1 MNEPSH
7 TLTDPAPSR
16 VWRWALPLALAAL
29 LLSPLLDGWGYHS
42 LHLMDSKGVRGLG
55 WRLAKLIGIDPPLGD
70 GFRLYRVAGYFPTWL
85 LIAAVIWRL
94 DLRPARR
101 TTRGVA
107 AAAALLTTLL
117 AAGLVAAVVKSLVR
131 RLRPDPQAFDA
142 FAFRPW
148 GERGFDGGGL
158 SFPSE
163 HAAIALTG
171 ALMLCRLYPRG
182 WFVYLLWAGSC
193 SAGRVMMQDHFIS
206 DIAGS
211 LLLAVLMQ
219 AAAWRIWRARLMPQG
234 SDQLPITPA

>member
-1 MNEPSH
+1 MDRHALAGPQTPP
-7 TLTDPAPSR
+7 TLAHIL
-16 VWRWALPLALAAL
+16 VGYVAAL
-29 LLSPLLDGWGYHS
+29 LMVTLATLAGLLVAAKWGSSAVVLLY
-42 LHLMDSKGVRGLG
+42 LLPVLAAAIYAGLG
-55 WRLAKLIGIDPPLGD
+55 P
-70 GFRLYRVAGYFPTWL
+70 
-85 LIAAVIWRL
+85 
-94 DLRPARR
+94 
-101 TTRGVA
+101 
-107 AAAALLTTLL
+107 
-117 AAGLVAAVVKSLVR
+117 GLVAAVVKSLVR